1 MKYATSVG
9 DKTFIIDVNREGQ
22 VTVDGEI
29 VPVDFLLLGQ
39 TNAFSLLLNNNSY
52 EMLVSEEG
60 NEYQV
65 LALGHL
71 FTVHVEDERAR
82 RLAQAS
88 RGFIPGSGEI
98 QIKAPMPGL
107 IVAIPVVEG
116 QIIKRGDVLVVL
128 ESMKMENELKAP
140 RDGAVSGVRVQ
151 LRQSVEQSQI
161 LVTIA

>member
-1 MKYATSVG
+1 MKYSTSVG
-9 DKTFIIDVNREGQ
+9 DKIFIIDVNRDGE
-22 VTVDGEI
+22 VTVDGQTI
-29 VPVDFLLLGQ
+29 LVDFLSLDR

-60 NEYQV
+60 NDYEV

-88 RGFIPGSGEI
+88 RGFVPGSGEI
-98 QIKAPMPGL
+98 QVKAPMPGL
-107 IVAIPVVEG
+107 IVAIPVIEG
-116 QIIKRGDVLVVL
+116 QIVKRGDVLVVL

-140 RDGAVSGVRVQ
+140 RDGTVSGVRVQ
-151 LRQSVEQSQI
+151 LRQSVEQSQT
-161 LVTIA
+161 LVTVT